1 MAGRLTQL
9 EPYGLPGRRAGSFV
23 GKGPASTHPVAKLT
37 QLSPLG
43 VPWER
48 YGAFA
53 GKPSSVPIVAVD
65 LFLDDGSRDYEKWR
79 YRSGRFE
86 KFLPA
91 DRFGFARGGGG
102 TPSRH

>member
-23 GKGPASTHPVAKLT
+23 GKAAASGLVPV
-37 QLSPLG
+37 
-43 VPWER
+43 
-48 YGAFA
+48 
-53 GKPSSVPIVAVD
+53 VD
-65 LFLDDGSRDYEKWR
+65 LSLDDGSRNYEKWR

-86 KFLPA
+86 KFLPR
-91 DRFGFARGGGG
+91 DRFGWSLGGGG